1 MWVFCGNIFRKTLGR
16 SGLSVSHVIGG
27 YGPFKLD
34 AMFAFSNFSSWGSD
48 QHNDGFKDCVKMC
61 RDKACVFDIGAH
73 IGLTTL
79 PIASVLADGG
89 LVVSFE
95 PSDANRR
102 YLSHHVRRNG
112 LSDLVR
118 LEGVLVGE
126 SDSDRVDFYE
136 SDDVSGMNSAAEVEL
151 GEGYRS
157 VARCQVSIDSYCA
170 KHNLEPQVIKI
181 DVEGAEIAVLRGAKN
196 TLRRAQPIIFLSYHP
211 RHVSAFGFTQDDLI
225 ETLEEVGYD
234 YRHVDGSQVEQLA
247 FREYVLTPRQEN

>member
-1 MWVFCGNIFRKTLGR
+1 
-16 SGLSVSHVIGG
+16 
-27 YGPFKLD
+27 
-34 AMFAFSNFSSWGSD
+34 MFAFSNFSSWGSD
-48 QHNDGFKDCVKMC
+48 QHNDGFKDCVEMC
-61 RDKACVFDIGAH
+61 RGKACVFDIGAH

-112 LSDLVR
+112 LNDVVR
-118 LEGVLVGE
+118 LEGVLVGNC
-126 SDSDRVDFYE
+126 DSDRVDFYE

-157 VARCQVSIDSYCA
+157 VARRQISIDSYCA
-170 KHNLEPQVIKI
+170 KQKLEPQVIKI
-181 DVEGAEIAVLRGAKN
+181 DVEGAEIAVLRGGKKTLKRAK
-196 TLRRAQPIIFLSYHP
+196 PIIFLSYHP

-225 ETLEEVGYD
+225 ETLDEVGYD
-234 YRHVDGSQVEQLA
+234 YRHVDGSRVEQLA